1 MTLELP
7 DLQQASLDWSTV
19 ERLLADIQACAV
31 LLSVVSRGAGKT
43 MTAETRALEPTHLA
57 AALTD
62 AGMQLRDRTIQ
73 GLQIRYSFENITWRD
88 TLMTTPT
95 GYRLVRTQE

>member
-7 DLQQASLDWSTV
+7 NLQQASLDWSTV

-31 LLSVVSRGAGKT
+31 LLSVVPRGAGKT
-43 MTAETRALEPTHLA
+43 MTAETTAAPPHLT

-73 GLQIRYSFENITWRD
+73 GLQIRYSFENMTWRD
-88 TLMTTPT
+88 TLLTTPT
-95 GYRLVRTQE
+95 GYRLVRMQE